1 MSNNMDTRL
10 RRLEAVTRA
19 GDFLVGRIIAD
30 PKQHEW
36 AATDEG
42 IDAEIQRVQAA
53 RQAAGER
60 PYDDMIVRLIVYP
73 PARDQ
78 AE

>member
-1 MSNNMDTRL
+1 MNMETRL
-10 RRLEAVTRA
+10 RRLESVARS
-19 GDFLVGRIIAD
+19 GEFLVGRIIAD

-53 RQAAGER
+53 RQAAGQR
-60 PYDDMIVRLIVYP
+60 PYDDIIVRRIVYP
-73 PARDQ
+73 RARDQ
-78 AE
+78 VQ